1 MTEGWLRGLNNSGSP
16 KEPEV
21 SVVVPAY
28 NTAAHIAE
36 ALDSVFSQTF
46 TGFEVIVVN
55 DGSPDTNQLE
65 KVLEPYRDRVVYL
78 KQENR
83 GPSAAR
89 NAGIRSARGVF
100 LAFLD
105 SDDVWEREYLA
116 AQMQFFRKDATL
128 DLIYSD
134 FLYSGDSEKAG
145 KSYMNMYPPK
155 GRVTFE
161 NLMKR
166 EYLIFPT
173 TTVVRKQVVVEAG
186 LFDEEIPR
194 SEDFDL
200 FLRIAHR
207 RGKIAYHRAALA
219 RRLIH
224 PASLSFVGAKMLEA
238 EDRVLRKLWD
248 TLDLSPKQ
256 RRLLQRRIDMPLAEK
271 EGDRGKELLLL
282 TDYAGA
288 RNCFAAAY
296 RLRPTV
302 KLWLVL
308 FGLRIVPGPTRLL
321 VRVWYHLLFGLK
333 RFRMLGDL

>member
-1 MTEGWLRGLNNSGSP
+1 MSKSNP
-16 KEPEV
+16 AV
-21 SVVVPAY
+21 SVVIPAY
-28 NTAAHIAE
+28 RAAAHVAQAVE
-36 ALDSVFSQTF
+36 CVFAQNF
-46 TGFEVIVVN
+46 TDFEVIVIN
-55 DGSPDTNQLE
+55 DGSPDTKEIEN
-65 KVLEPYRDRVVYL
+65 VLAPYFDRIIYL

-89 NAGIRSARGVF
+89 NTGIRHARGEF

-105 SDDVWEREYLA
+105 SDDVWETEYLA
-116 AQMQFFRKDATL
+116 TQMKFFRKDAAL
-128 DLIYSD
+128 DLVYSD
-134 FLYSGDSEKAG
+134 FLYCGDSEKSG

-173 TTVVRKQVVVEAG
+173 TTVVRKRVVVEAG
-186 LFDEEIPR
+186 LFDEEIRR

-224 PASLSFVGAKMLEA
+224 PTSLSFVGAKMLEA
-238 EDRVLRKLWD
+238 EDRVLRKLWS
-248 TLDLSPKQ
+248 TLDLSSGQ
-256 RRLLQRRIDMPLAEK
+256 RRLMQRRINMPLADK
-271 EGDRGKELLLL
+271 ESDRGKELLLFA
-282 TDYAGA
+282 DYAGA
-288 RNCFAAAY
+288 RNSFTAAY

-321 VRVWYHLLFGLK
+321 VRVWYQLLFGLK
-333 RFRMLGDL
+333 RFRTVGDL